1 MWKKSKKIENFPA
14 QTCPWPKLDIFSP
27 NLPMAHPIVVR
38 HGYVKKFEFSKQ
50 IENFPA
56 QTYLQRTYM

>member
-1 MWKKSKKIENFPA
+1 V
-14 QTCPWPKLDIFSP
+14 
-27 NLPMAHPIVVR
+27 AHPIVVR
-38 HGYVKKFEFSKQ
+38 HGYVKKIEFSKQ